1 MADTGLSATIPS
13 GRWAGFRQVLGLVG
27 RVLNWLRQTAWW
39 ILPIAALLI
48 VAALL
53 KAYYV
58 ATNDPL
64 IVTWRENRWI
74 QLALVIYEVLLALIL
89 ISGWYAPIVRY
100 LGLATFFVYF
110 EVALYEALISGRPT
124 CSCFGALN
132 PSPWWAVL
140 ADIGSILLLAVWKPF
155 FCRFEPQEWL
165 RLGLAGLA
173 AVGGLVPVIHA
184 IIEYAPLGPVA
195 ELRKDERLNGHMDL
209 VKNNATGK
217 DVIEAVRQA
226 SRLELSWHP
235 RLPVESVNLGYTQI
249 RKGRPWALLEH
260 LARKMP
266 EPARWRQVKGGYY
279 LAPASQFANKE
290 TFFWVG
296 GMLIGTGVLLCCW
309 PPRSFPRKTVA

>member
-1 MADTGLSATIPS
+1 MPS
-13 GRWAGFRQVLGLVG
+13 RRWAGFRQVLGLGG
-27 RVLNWLRQTAWW
+27 RVLNWLRQTTWW
-39 ILPIAALLI
+39 VLPIAALLI

-89 ISGWYAPIVRY
+89 VCGWYAPIVRY

-132 PSPWWAVL
+132 LSPWWAVV

-155 FCRFEPQEWL
+155 FCRFEPREWL

-226 SRLELSWHP
+226 SGLELSWHP
-235 RLPVESVNLGYTQI
+235 RLPVESVNLGYMQI

-296 GMLIGTGVLLCCW
+296 GMLIGAGVLLCCW